1 VGSKMTAGGNIT
13 PSFLN
18 QYYGTADAA
27 ASAVTVAAQTTLTT
41 PATVP
46 ANEPAAGSAY
56 ELLFGGSFTWSTST
70 PQLLAFT
77 ITLAGTVI
85 LNGHPGILAT
95 AFAASAAG
103 RFTGRATLTYSATG
117 AGGAVFA
124 DYFINLSETANAA
137 NPGTAANNTVGISDC
152 NSAAQTIDTTAS
164 MSWIV
169 KCGWAGIVGTPT
181 ITNRHT
187 CFRKIA

>member
-1 VGSKMTAGGNIT
+1 MTAGGNIT
-13 PSFLN
+13 PAFLN
-18 QYYGTADAA
+18 QYYGTADTTATT
-27 ASAVTVAAQTTLTT
+27 VTAAAQTTLST
-41 PATVP
+41 PYTIP
-46 ANEPAAGSAY
+46 ANEPAVSSCY
-56 ELLFGGSFTWSTST
+56 ELLFGGNFVWSTST

-77 ITLAGTVI
+77 VTLAGTVI
-85 LNGHPGILAT
+85 LNTRPGILAT

-103 RFTGRATLTYSATG
+103 RFTGRATVSFSITG
-117 AGGAVFA
+117 AGGGVYA
-124 DYFINLSETANAA
+124 DYFINLSEATAAA

-152 NSAAQTIDTTAS
+152 NLAAQPVDTTAS

-169 KCGWAGIVGTPT
+169 KAGRTGTAGTPT